1 MSDPL
6 HPTRAAVELHDPELF
21 PPPRGVRLLLINEC
35 GVLIQGPWYEGALAW
50 GYKPRIP
57 DSVKRK
63 MAAGALKFYPRQ
75 TSDDLSDRTLQSGSP
90 DPD

>member
-6 HPTRAAVELHDPELF
+6 HPTRAVVELHDPEVF

-63 MAAGALKFYPRQ
+63 MAAGALKFFPRQ
-75 TSDDLSDRTLQSGSP
+75 TSDDSSESTGQDRAP
-90 DPD
+90 DTA